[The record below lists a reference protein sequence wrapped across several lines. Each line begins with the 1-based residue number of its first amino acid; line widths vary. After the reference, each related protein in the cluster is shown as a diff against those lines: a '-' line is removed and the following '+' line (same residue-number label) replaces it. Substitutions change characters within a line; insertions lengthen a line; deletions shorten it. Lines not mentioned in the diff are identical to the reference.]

1 MDEKELFRIW
11 WEENGKRGISFCECN
26 YTKATLAK
34 VRAWVQEFKGMPSN
48 PKKKH
53 KLNQKIVQIND
64 LHIPFHDKKALE
76 VFNLFLKDFKPD
88 QLVIAGDLLDF
99 YQLSSFD
106 KDPMRRFTI
115 QDEIDVCYEV
125 LKEFKLLCPN
135 IHFIKGNHEDRLRRF
150 LWKNPSLASIKV
162 LELPKLL
169 NLDSLEIE
177 YHDYE
182 YIFNGFRFTH
192 GTIVRQDSGATA
204 KAELLKYGS
213 SMSSGHTHRISS
225 FLKTDARGTVGAYE
239 MGCLCSLEPEYIN
252 GVPNW
257 CQGFGVFHFMGDRF
271 FCQQIPIIKH
281 EFIYGGKRYKCSKV

>member
-26 YTKATLAK
+26 YTKATVAK
-34 VRAWVQEFKGMPSN
+34 VRAWVQEFKGMPDK
-48 PKKKH
+48 PRKKYKP
-53 KLNQKIVQIND
+53 NQKIVQIND

-125 LKEFKLLCPN
+125 LKKFKALCPE

-281 EFIYGGKRYKCSKV
+281 EFIYGGKRYKCSKG